1 VVLAKWLSD
10 PELRVLVL
18 DHPLRGL
25 DPGAAE
31 TVNEQIKA
39 ACKKGAAVILLADT
53 LEEALE
59 MGDDVVVMRDG
70 VISATY
76 DLSVDNPSTL
86 DLLERMV

>member
-1 VVLAKWLSD
+1 
-10 PELRVLVL
+10 
-18 DHPLRGL
+18 
-25 DPGAAE
+25 
-31 TVNEQIKA
+31 VNEQIKE
-39 ACKKGAAVILLADT
+39 ACKKGTAVILLADT